1 MSDKYEGK
9 NNYDIPKSIYLDKLK
24 AKDDKELREAC
35 NQMIWLSAYTNNN
48 PRSDYH
54 WQCDACYD
62 ECDRRGKV
70 NIYKQ
75 EHAKLVAEARG

>member
-1 MSDKYEGK
+1 MSYEGK
-9 NNYDIPKSIYLDKLK
+9 DNYGKPKSIFLK
-24 AKDDKELREAC
+24 QLADGDDAFLFEQCKHF
-35 NQMIWLSAYTNNN
+35 IWLSAYAANN

-70 NIYKQ
+70 KEIYSVAHKQ
-75 EHAKLVAEARG
+75 VSQG